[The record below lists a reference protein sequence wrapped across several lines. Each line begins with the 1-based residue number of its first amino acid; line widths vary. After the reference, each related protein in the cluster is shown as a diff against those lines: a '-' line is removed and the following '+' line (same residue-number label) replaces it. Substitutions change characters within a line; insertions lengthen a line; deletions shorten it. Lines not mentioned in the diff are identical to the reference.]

1 MTKVDKQLPTILD
14 DLKVSVND
22 KNEIK
27 RKADYRQM
35 NNLLKV
41 SMYKT
46 NNPVLSTPK
55 VRDYLKPN
63 IVKILEY
70 KNFPSD
76 LKEII
81 YNLLVETANDNLYL
95 CNKNIQNLKLKKVSD
110 SKVALFNKSIVG
122 SYNPK
127 SNQIIYNDNNSFS
140 HELLHMSSTTTL
152 TNDFLNKKDV
162 PVIFSGFERMYKNQE
177 QFKGLN
183 EGYTEL
189 LNRRKFFEGDYNTN
203 SYSTNVYLLRILEL
217 LEENKE
223 DFEKAYFYNNTEF
236 VYNTFRKYGSSK
248 EFFTLMT
255 YLDFFSDTKP
265 YIKEEVNE
273 AIDLANEIINHTD
286 DRSKIDSAQ
295 NITDEYFKNHP
306 KMKIKKLY

>member
-1 MTKVDKQLPTILD
+1 MTKADRQFPTILD
-14 DLKVSVND
+14 DLKTTVND

-27 RKADYRQM
+27 RRAEYKQM
-35 NNLLKV
+35 NNFLKV

-46 NNPVLSTPK
+46 DNPVLSTPK

-70 KNFPSD
+70 KNFPAY

-81 YNLLVETANDNLYL
+81 YNLLVETSNDNLYL
-95 CNKNIQNLKLKKVSD
+95 CNKNIRNLKLKKLSNN
-110 SKVALFNKSIVG
+110 KVALFNKNIVG

-127 SNQIIYNDNNSFS
+127 SNQIIYNDINSFS
-140 HELLHMSSTTTL
+140 HELLHMSSTITL
-152 TNDFLNKKDV
+152 TNNFLNKKEV

-189 LNRRKFFEGDYNTN
+189 LNRRKFFEGDYNTD
-203 SYSTNVYLLRILEL
+203 SYSVNVYLLRVLEL
-217 LEENKE
+217 LEEKKA

-236 VYNTFRKYGSSK
+236 FYNTFRKYGSSK

-265 YIKEEVNE
+265 YIKEEVSE
-273 AIDLANEIINHTD
+273 AIDLANEVIKHTN
-286 DRSKIDSAQ
+286 DRNKIDLAQ
-295 NITDEYFKNHP
+295 NITDEYFENHP